1 MFEWATKEFGGGT
14 RMRRIC
20 YAGFA
25 AAIVLLAGCGGDDN
39 ATETTG
45 TGNSTGGASVTGTAK
60 PSGDIEKVSWALSY
74 EPTSLNWVYAY
85 NYAENTVLAN
95 VCENLMRLTPDY
107 KIEPGLAES
116 AEHPSPTKW
125 VYTIRSGVTFNDGSP
140 LTAADVVFSLRRHL
154 DPKVGSYWGSWWANV
169 KSVEKTAPMEVTVTL
184 KRRDVI
190 FPQMMATPA
199 GAIES
204 AAFVRKQG
212 AKYGTPDGGLNCTG
226 PFRLAKWS
234 KGQNIKLVRNEGY
247 WDSEHRA
254 RAAEADLSFLV
265 AEATRTSALESGQV
279 DGTFD
284 VPPSALDKLEQSSAG
299 KIFFGP
305 SMQSFDVI
313 VSNFKGPLGD
323 VRVRR
328 ALLLALDRK
337 GIVNAALGGRANVLR
352 SVVSPSSWGY
362 AEPTLR
368 SGYDALPDP
377 GVDLEAAKKLVE
389 EAGSPSKPITL
400 ATLAEDQQL
409 SVISLALKDAA
420 TKLGLNLNIKTLPVG
435 KYAPLF
441 FDAKARQGIDMFLT
455 GWYTDIPEPLN
466 MWATIFTSKG
476 VSNYNGYTNPEYDRL
491 IDEAI
496 SAEDPEARAALIN
509 KAQEIVTADV
519 PWIPLYAPDVR
530 VFLSNRVT
538 GVPTTFVYLYYPWLA
553 DIGAA

>member
-1 MFEWATKEFGGGT
+1 
-14 RMRRIC
+14 MRRISC
-20 YAGFA
+20 AGLLVT
-25 AAIVLLAGCGGDDN
+25 IVLLAGCGGGN
-39 ATETTG
+39 ATGDATNDG
-45 TGNSTGGASVTGTAK
+45 LVTDTAA
-60 PSGDIEKVSWALSY
+60 PSGDIDKVSWALSY
-74 EPTSLNWVYAY
+74 EPTSLDWVFAY

-107 KIEPGLAES
+107 EIVPSLAES
-116 AEHPSPTKW
+116 VEHPSPTAW
-125 VYTIRSGVTFNDGSP
+125 VYTIRSGVTFNDGTP
-140 LTAADVVFSLRRHL
+140 LTADDVVFSLRRHL
-154 DPKVGSYWGSWWANV
+154 DPKVGSYWGSWWGNV
-169 KSVEKTAPMEVTVTL
+169 KNVEKTGPMEVTVTL
-184 KRRDVI
+184 TRPDVI

-204 AAFVRKQG
+204 AAFIRKQG

-226 PFRLAKWS
+226 PFRLERWS
-234 KGQNIKLVRNEGY
+234 KGQGIKLVRNDRY
-247 WDSEHRA
+247 WDTEHRA
-254 RAAEADLSFLV
+254 LAAEADLSFLV

-284 VPPSALDKLEQSSAG
+284 VPPSALDKLEQSPSG
-299 KIFFGP
+299 TISFGP

-313 VSNFKGPLGD
+313 VSSFKGPLGD
-323 VRVRR
+323 ARVRR
-328 ALLLALDRK
+328 ALLLALDRE

-362 AEPTLR
+362 AEPTFR
-368 SGYDALPDP
+368 AGYDALPDP

-389 EAGSPSKPITL
+389 EAGSPSERITL

-409 SVISLALKDAA
+409 SVISVALKDAA
-420 TKLGLNLNIKTLPVG
+420 TKLGLNLDIKTLPVG

-476 VSNYNGYTNPEYDRL
+476 VSNYNGYSNPQYDKL
-491 IDEAI
+491 IDEAT
-496 SAEDPEARAALIN
+496 STEDPEARATLIN
-509 KAQEIVTADV
+509 EAQAIATADV
-519 PWIPLYAPDVR
+519 AWIPLYAPNVR
-530 VFLSNRVT
+530 VFLNNRIT

-553 DIGAA
+553 EIGAA